1 MKKKELLEMKKM
13 QATTHMLHTA
23 EQDEAKDDEIKRTDR
38 RKAEKESTGKN
49 FRGHEDRR
57 I

>member
-23 EQDEAKDDEIKRTDR
+23 EQDEAKDDEIKY
-38 RKAEKESTGKN
+38 ENHYG
-49 FRGHEDRR
+49 
-57 I
+57 